1 MPGAGVGM
9 AINIFSSITR
19 LFNAPLLA
27 VTTSAVA
34 AASAEGERE
43 DKQRSAT
50 AAAAAD
56 ADDLACSETLDAA
69 EDEQPAAASA
79 GAQGSALKQPL
90 LQRSTS
96 RVKGSSKH
104 TRLSAAVSAAIILAL
119 TFSFVE
125 VRLLCYMVTLL

>member
-1 MPGAGVGM
+1 M

-43 DKQRSAT
+43 DKQRSQA

-56 ADDLACSETLDAA
+56 DEDVFEEASDVSAA
-69 EDEQPAAASA
+69 ETAEEDASV
-79 GAQGSALKQPL
+79 KQPL
-90 LQRSTS
+90 LQQRSTN
-96 RVKGSSKH
+96 RVKGSSTH
-104 TRLSAAVSAAIILAL
+104 ARLSAAVSAAIILAL
-119 TFSFVE
+119 SFSLVE
-125 VRLLCYMVTLL
+125 VSVCYFCLWQ

>member
-1 MPGAGVGM
+1 M

-43 DKQRSAT
+43 DKQRSAAA

-56 ADDLACSETLDAA
+56 ADDLAWRETTVDATDD
-69 EDEQPAAASA
+69 DEPAAAA
-79 GAQGSALKQPL
+79 AQDSALKQPL

-96 RVKGSSKH
+96 RIKGSSKH

-119 TFSFVE
+119 SFSLVE
-125 VRLLCYMVTLL
+125 VRWFL